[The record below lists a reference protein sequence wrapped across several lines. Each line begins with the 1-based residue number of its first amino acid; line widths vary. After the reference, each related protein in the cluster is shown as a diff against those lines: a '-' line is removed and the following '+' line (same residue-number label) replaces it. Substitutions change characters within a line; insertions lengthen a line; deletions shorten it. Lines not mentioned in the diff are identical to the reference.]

1 VLRSRP
7 VLYPKTVPNV
17 RAKGQKLIGFPI
29 DSGFL
34 AKLDAARGRKS
45 RSQFIREA
53 IFREV
58 KSLGL

>member
-1 VLRSRP
+1 